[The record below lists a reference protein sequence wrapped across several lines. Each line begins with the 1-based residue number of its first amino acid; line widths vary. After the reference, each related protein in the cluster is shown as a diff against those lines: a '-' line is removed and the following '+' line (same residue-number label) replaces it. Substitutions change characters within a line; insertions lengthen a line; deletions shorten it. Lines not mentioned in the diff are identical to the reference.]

1 MHMINIVF
9 IMKSEFSM
17 SFKKVLYI
25 QLCLHRSYVCVCML
39 LMTANYLWEG
49 YRPEERGTLRGGFS
63 TRTLP
68 IFMQGNPVFEENHGK
83 LRTIWPP
90 GATEFETSP
99 PCLPALRAVLLGT
112 GVARL

>member
-9 IMKSEFSM
+9 IIKSEFSM

-49 YRPEERGTLRGGFS
+49 YRPEERGTLRGGFL
-63 TRTLP
+63 RELYQYLCKE
-68 IFMQGNPVFEENHGK
+68 IQYLKKIMENFELFGRQAQLDSK
-83 LRTIWPP
+83 LHP
-90 GATEFETSP
+90 
-99 PCLPALRAVLLGT
+99 LVYQL
-112 GVARL
+112 